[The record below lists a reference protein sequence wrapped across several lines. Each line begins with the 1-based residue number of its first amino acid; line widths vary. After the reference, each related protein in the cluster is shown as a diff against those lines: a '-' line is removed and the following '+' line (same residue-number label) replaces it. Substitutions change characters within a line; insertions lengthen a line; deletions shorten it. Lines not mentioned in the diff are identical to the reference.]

1 MIFLTTDSRSSARW
15 GCFITN
21 KELTLSDELLEIL
34 ACPKCK
40 EKLKFDESA
49 NKLIC
54 NRCRLKYRV
63 EDAIP
68 VLLIDEAETF

>member
-1 MIFLTTDSRSSARW
+1 MIFLTRDSRSSARW
-15 GCFITN
+15 GCSITN
-21 KELTLSDELLEIL
+21 KEPKLSDELLEIL
-34 ACPKCK
+34 ACPKCR
-40 EKLKFDESA
+40 EKLEFVETA

-68 VLLIDEAETF
+68 VLIIDEAETF